1 MTPYLSPITC
11 PSSERPDD
19 ALAASLLGH
28 ASTRASPRL
37 DNGPRGG
44 VDRASGRGVGALR
57 ADELGPTPGE
67 PLGDGGADLGGGGA
81 DLGGGGADLGGGGA
95 DLGGGGAD
103 LGGGGADLG
112 GGGAD
117 LGDGGAPRD
126 GCGAAGRG
134 TGCSGAATTRRPP
147 REDEGASRDAMT
159 RPVDGHTI
167 AATSW
172 WLPQWMHRTELK
184 YVHFAILHPGAARN
198 CTAHQVRA

>member
-1 MTPYLSPITC
+1 MIAVTPYLSPITC

-37 DNGPRGG
+37 DNGARGG
-44 VDRASGRGVGALR
+44 VDRASGRGGGALR
-57 ADELGPTPGE
+57 ADELGPTPDE
-67 PLGDGGADLGGGGA
+67 PLGDGGADLGDGGADLGGGGA
-81 DLGGGGADLGGGGA
+81 DLGG
-95 DLGGGGAD
+95 
-103 LGGGGADLG
+103 
-112 GGGAD
+112 
-117 LGDGGAPRD
+117 GGAPRD

-184 YVHFAILHPGAARN
+184 SVHFAILHPGAARN